1 MTKYKL
7 VLLGI
12 ALLLVSLACV
22 VTIPV
27 PGRANPPA
35 VTSPSDTPTLTQ
47 PPTSTL
53 APSKTPVPPPTQRAV
68 VTEAVFAFPTITP
81 PPLIPTMTLA
91 DFSEKVTGLAPT
103 ASRTPGRLVVNWSP
117 TPASWECKAELQEP
131 AFGQDFKPRD
141 DFMAFWRIYNV
152 GTAPWAQGEFVFEYV
167 DGDKLHKVDDYQPEL
182 LSYVVY
188 VSDKY
193 PFSVRMFAPKEP
205 GRYTTTWG
213 LRKINKK
220 EYFCTFSVTI
230 DVVKK

>member
-1 MTKYKL
+1 MKIFKI
-7 VLLGI
+7 GI
-12 ALLLVSLACV
+12 SGVALLLVSLACV

-27 PGRANPPA
+27 AGRANPP
-35 VTSPSDTPTLTQ
+35 TLTTPLDTPALVN
-47 PPTSTL
+47 PPTSTPV
-53 APSKTPVPPPTQRAV
+53 PSKTPVPPPTQRAV
-68 VTEAVFAFPTITP
+68 VTEAFFAFPTITA

-103 ASRTPGRLVVNWSP
+103 ASRTPGRLANWSP
-117 TPASWECKAELQEP
+117 TPASWQCLAELREP

-141 DFMAFWRIYNV
+141 DFMALWRIYNV
-152 GTAPWAQGEFVFEYV
+152 GTAPWAKGEFVFEYV
-167 DGDKLHKVDDYQPEL
+167 EGDKLHKLDYEPEL

-188 VSDKY
+188 VKDKY
-193 PFSVRMFAPKEP
+193 PFSIRMFAPKEP

-220 EYFCTFSVTI
+220 DYFCTFSLTI